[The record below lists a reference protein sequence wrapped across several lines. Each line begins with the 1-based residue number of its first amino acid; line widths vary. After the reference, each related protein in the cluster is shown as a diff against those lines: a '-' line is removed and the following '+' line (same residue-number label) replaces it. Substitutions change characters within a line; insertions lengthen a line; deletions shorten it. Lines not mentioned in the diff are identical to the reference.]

1 MKASMT
7 TTHRARHAGATPART
22 ARRESPKDVAPSPLC
37 DFAVVGLG
45 ASAGGLEAVSK
56 LLDFLPADGGVAF
69 VLIQHLDPTHKS
81 LMVELLSKHT
91 AMKVLQASDR
101 MPLERDH
108 VYVIP
113 PQAYLSIREGAL
125 HLSMPKERHGA
136 RMPFD
141 FFLNSLAEECGER
154 AMCAILSGTGADGS
168 LGLKAVKASGGLVI
182 AQDPAEAAYD
192 GMPRNAIMTGAVDLV
207 LPVAKIPE
215 ALVMH
220 RRHIDPNTARKGAA
234 PVDRDHECLAQVID
248 LLDAKTSHKFGN
260 YKPGTL
266 LRRMERRMALTATK
280 DSHRY
285 LELLRKDDHEREF
298 LAKDLLIHVTSFF
311 RDPKAFEHL
320 SESIIPELVRRQTS
334 GQSLRVWVPACS
346 TGEETYS
353 IAMLFLEEIAA
364 AKQNIKLQIFASD
377 IDADAVSF
385 ARNGLYSASI
395 EADVTPERLVRFF
408 VKEGDGYRVT
418 SALRD
423 AVVFTVQDLLVD
435 VPFSRI
441 DLVSCR
447 NLLIYLRPE
456 VQEKVL
462 ALFHFALREGGVLFL
477 GTAESVGGLSDRF
490 KPICE
495 EQRIYRHVGR
505 NRPGE
510 VDFPIG
516 TSEGTRVHW
525 PRIVQQTSTQRSGL
539 GDLSQHQLL
548 EAYAPASVL
557 INRKHEGLYYFGPT
571 DRYLRIAAG
580 DASSDVIAMAR
591 EGLRSKLRAVIQ
603 RASQEQA
610 GVLITD
616 AQMDRD
622 GEAIPV
628 RIDVRRVES
637 EGEALLLVSFV
648 DGPKAEK
655 ESRRSAAS
663 PTDAPQIAELE
674 RELDATRD
682 ELETAARDL
691 ATSREEFKA
700 INEEA
705 MSVNEEYQ
713 SANEELETSKEELQS
728 LNEELTALN
737 SQLHETVQRLR
748 DTSNDL
754 QNILNSS
761 DMATLFLDSK
771 LNIRFFTPLAKSFFS
786 IIESDIGRPL
796 ADLARLSDDGDLLA
810 DARAVL
816 VSSLPLSREIERDKR
831 AWYMRRILPYRTQD
845 NSVEGV
851 VITFADISE
860 TKAAESAIEAARSYS
875 AGIVDTVRQPLVV
888 LGADLCVISASRS
901 FYRVFSVKP
910 EETVGRQLGAVNDR
924 HLDVPA
930 LRGFLDRLL
939 AGETDIEDYEIEI
952 ELPSTGRR
960 SLLMNAQEIRGSTLV
975 GRQILVA
982 IDDVTERNSV
992 AAALEAARQQADRA
1006 NRAKSRFLAAASH
1019 DLRQPLQTLSLLQG
1033 ILAKKLKDD
1042 DSLRLVAKL
1051 DETLGAMSGM
1061 LNTLLDINQLEAGI
1075 VEPERIDFR
1084 VSDML
1089 EQLKTEFAYH
1099 TESRGLD
1106 WRMVPCSLTVTSD
1119 RRLLEQMIRNLLSN
1133 AVKYT
1138 KRGKVLL
1145 GCRRRGNR
1153 LRIEVWD
1160 TGIGVPEEQIQAIF
1174 EEFHQLD
1181 NTARERTRGLGLG
1194 LSIVQRL
1201 ADLLGHP
1208 IDVHSQSGK
1217 GSMFSVE
1224 VPVGQLSADK
1234 SAASIPSAA
1243 VHPVD
1248 RTGAILVIEDDP
1260 SVQEMLELLLQ
1271 SEGHRTAAAADGKGA
1286 LTLAAR
1292 GVIRPD
1298 VIVADYNLPGGL
1310 NGLQVV
1316 TALRA
1321 TLHREIPVVI
1331 LTGDISAQ
1339 TMREIAQQGCVQ
1351 LNKPVRAEGLTRLIQ
1366 AFLTSSRPT
1375 AAKPSV
1381 PRSMEPAIGPQPLTV
1396 FVVDDEVGVRDAM
1409 RESLVAAGRPVEVF
1423 ESGEE
1428 FLDACR
1434 PDRKGCLILDAG
1446 LPGMSGLQ
1454 VLERLKAAGHGLP
1467 VIMITGNAD
1476 VPMATAAMKAGATDF
1491 IEKPIRYE
1499 NLLAAIDRAQKAAYD
1514 STERSARRQAAVTRI
1529 SGLTEREHEIM
1540 DLVIAGHA
1548 NKEIAARLA
1557 ISQRTVEN
1565 HRASVMTKTGVASL
1579 PDLIRLVIAAA

>member
-1 MKASMT
+1 MD
-7 TTHRARHAGATPART
+7 
-22 ARRESPKDVAPSPLC
+22 RRESPKEVFPVSSS
-37 DFAVVGLG
+37 DFPVVGLG
-45 ASAGGLEAVSK
+45 ASAGGLEAFSK
-56 LLDFLPADGGVAF
+56 LLDILPPDSGMAF
-69 VLIQHLDPTHKS
+69 ILIQHLDPTHES
-81 LMVELLSKHT
+81 LMVELLSGHT
-91 AMKVLQASDR
+91 AMRVQQAKDR
-101 MPLERDH
+101 TPIERDH

-113 PQAYLSIREGAL
+113 PRAYISIREGAL
-125 HLSMPKERHGA
+125 HLSTPKERHGA

-141 FFLNSLAEECGER
+141 FFLGSLAGDCGKR
-154 AMCAILSGTGADGS
+154 AICAVLSGTGADGS
-168 LGLKAVKASGGLVI
+168 VGLKAVKQNGGLVI
-182 AQDPAEAAYD
+182 AQDPTEAAYD
-192 GMPRNAIMTGAVDLV
+192 GMPRSAIMTGAVDLV
-207 LPVAKIPE
+207 LPLAKIPE
-215 ALVMH
+215 ALLKH
-220 RRHIDPNTARKGAA
+220 RQYIDPNAAHKSSAA
-234 PVDRDHECLAQVID
+234 PPDQDRESLAKVID
-248 LLDAKTSHKFGN
+248 LLDAQTSHKFGF

-266 LRRMERRMALTATK
+266 LRRIERRMALTATK
-280 DSHRY
+280 DSDRY
-285 LELLRKDDHEREF
+285 LELLHKDQHEREL

-311 RDPKAFEHL
+311 RDPQAFEL
-320 SESIIPELVRRQTS
+320 LAESVIPELVRRQSTD
-334 GQSLRVWVPACS
+334 QSLRVWVPACS

-364 AKQNIKLQIFASD
+364 AKRNIKLQIFASD
-377 IDADAVSF
+377 VDADAVRT
-385 ARNGLYSASI
+385 AREGFYPASI
-395 EADVTPERLVRFF
+395 HADITPDRIARFF
-408 VKEGDGYRVT
+408 VKEGDGYHVT
-418 SALRD
+418 PALRD
-423 AVVFTVQDLLVD
+423 AVVFTVQDILAD

-441 DLVSCR
+441 DLISCR
-447 NLLIYLRPE
+447 NLLIYLQPE

-462 ALFHFALREGGVLFL
+462 SLFHFALREGGVLFL
-477 GTAESVGGLSDRF
+477 GTAENVGDFADRF
-490 KPICE
+490 RPISE
-495 EQRIYRHVGR
+495 EQRIYRHVAR
-505 NRPGE
+505 SQPGE
-510 VDFPIG
+510 VEFPSG
-516 TSEGTRVHW
+516 TGKGPPSRW
-525 PRIVQQTSTQRSGL
+525 PRLVQPTKTPHNRL
-539 GDLSQHQLL
+539 GDLSLNLLL
-548 EAYAPASVL
+548 ESYAPASVL
-557 INRKHEGLYYFGPT
+557 INRQHEGLYYFGPT
-571 DRYLRIAAG
+571 DRYLHIPAG
-580 DASSDVIAMAR
+580 EASRDVIAMAR
-591 EGLRSKLRAVIQ
+591 EGLRGKLRAAIQ
-603 RASQEQA
+603 RASNGHESVQIA
-610 GVLITD
+610 DT
-616 AQMDRD
+616 QMNRD
-622 GEAIPV
+622 GETIPV
-628 RIDVRRVES
+628 RIDIRRVES
-637 EGEALLLVSFV
+637 DGEDLLLVSFK
-648 DGPKAEK
+648 DGPKAK
-655 ESRRSAAS
+655 KGTKQAGSSPDESR
-663 PTDAPQIAELE
+663 IAELE
-674 RELDATRD
+674 RELEATRI

-713 SANEELETSKEELQS
+713 STNEELETSKEELQS

-748 DTSNDL
+748 GTSNDL

-761 DMATLFLDSK
+761 DMATLFLDGK

-796 ADLARLSDDGDLLA
+796 ADLARLSNDGDLLA
-810 DARAVL
+810 DAQAVL
-816 VSSLPLSREIERDKR
+816 GGSVPLSREIETGKR
-831 AWYMRRILPYRTQD
+831 AWYMRRVLPYRTQD
-845 NSVEGV
+845 DHVEGV
-851 VITFADISE
+851 VITFSDISE
-860 TKAAESAIEAARSYS
+860 TKAAESAIEAARAYS

-888 LGADLCVISASRS
+888 LDAELRVISASRA
-901 FYRVFSVKP
+901 FYRSFSVNP

-930 LRGFLDRLL
+930 MHNFLERLQ
-939 AGETDIEDYEIEI
+939 AGETEIEDYEIEI
-952 ELPSTGRR
+952 DLPSTGRR
-960 SLLMNAQEIRGSTLV
+960 SLLMTAREIRRQPLAE
-975 GRQILVA
+975 RQILVSLE
-982 IDDVTERNSV
+982 DVTERHRV
-992 AAALEAARQQADRA
+992 AAALEAAKQLAERA
-1006 NRAKSRFLAAASH
+1006 NLAKSRFLAAASH
-1019 DLRQPLQTLSLLQG
+1019 DLRQPLQTISLLQG

-1042 DSLRLVAKL
+1042 DTLRLVAKL

-1075 VEPERIDFR
+1075 VEPERVDFR
-1084 VSDML
+1084 VNDML

-1106 WRMVPCSLTVTSD
+1106 WRMVPCSLIVKSD
-1119 RRLLEQMIRNLLSN
+1119 PRLLEQMIRNLLSN

-1138 KRGKVLL
+1138 KRGKILL
-1145 GCRRRGNR
+1145 GCRRRGNK

-1160 TGIGVPEEQIQAIF
+1160 TGIGIPEEQIQAIF

-1201 ADLLGHP
+1201 SDLLGHP

-1217 GSMFSVE
+1217 GSTFSVE
-1224 VPVGQLSADK
+1224 VPVGNHLPDKMFGNVQSVAVNSA
-1234 SAASIPSAA
+1234 
-1243 VHPVD
+1243 V

-1260 SVQEMLELLLQ
+1260 SVREMLELLLQ
-1271 SEGHRTAAAADGKGA
+1271 SEGHRTAAAADGKAA

-1316 TALRA
+1316 AALRA

-1339 TMREIAQQGCVQ
+1339 TMRDIAQQGCVQ
-1351 LNKPVRAEGLTRLIQ
+1351 LNKPVRAEELTRLIQ
-1366 AFLTSSRPT
+1366 AFLTASHAK

-1381 PRSMEPAIGPQPLTV
+1381 PRPIEPTIGPLPLTV
-1396 FVVDDEVGVRDAM
+1396 FVVDDEGGVRDAM
-1409 RESLVAAGRPVEVF
+1409 RESLVAAGRPVETF

-1428 FLDACR
+1428 FLDAYR
-1434 PDRKGCLILDAG
+1434 SDRKGCLILDAG

-1476 VPMATAAMKAGATDF
+1476 VSMATAAMKAGAMDF

-1499 NLLAAIDRAQKAAYD
+1499 NLLSAIDRAQKVAYD

-1548 NKEIAARLA
+1548 NKEIAARLG

>member
-1 MKASMT
+1 MKADMT
-7 TTHRARHAGATPART
+7 IRSRAALSEPTSARMG
-22 ARRESPKDVAPSPLC
+22 RRESPKEVLPASSS
-37 DFAVVGLG
+37 DFPVVGLG
-45 ASAGGLEAVSK
+45 ASAGGLEAFSK
-56 LLDFLPADGGVAF
+56 LLDVLPDDSGMAF
-69 VLIQHLDPTHKS
+69 ILIQHLDPTHES
-81 LMVELLSKHT
+81 LMVELLSGHT
-91 AMKVLQASDR
+91 AMKVQQAKDR
-101 MPLERDH
+101 TPIERDH

-113 PQAYLSIREGAL
+113 PRTYISIREGTL
-125 HLSMPKERHGA
+125 HLSTPTERHGA

-141 FFLNSLAEECGER
+141 YFLGSLALECGKR
-154 AMCAILSGTGADGS
+154 AICVVLSGTGADGS
-168 LGLKAVKASGGLVI
+168 TGLKAVKQNGGLVI
-182 AQDPAEAAYD
+182 AQDPTEAAYD
-192 GMPRNAIMTGAVDLV
+192 GMPRSAIMTGAVDLV
-207 LPVAKIPE
+207 LPLASIPE
-215 ALVMH
+215 ALLKH
-220 RRHIDPNTARKGAA
+220 RQDIDPNAAHKSAAA
-234 PVDRDHECLAQVID
+234 PPDQDRESLAKVID
-248 LLDAKTSHKFGN
+248 LLDAQTSHKFGF

-266 LRRMERRMALTATK
+266 LRRIERRMALTATK
-280 DSHRY
+280 DSDRY
-285 LELLRKDDHEREF
+285 LELLRKDQHERE
-298 LAKDLLIHVTSFF
+298 LLTKDLLIHVTSFF
-311 RDPKAFEHL
+311 RDPQAFAL
-320 SESIIPELVRRQTS
+320 LAESVIPDLVRRQS
-334 GQSLRVWVPACS
+334 SDQPIRVWVPACS

-353 IAMLFLEEIAA
+353 IAMLLLEEIAT
-364 AKQNIKLQIFASD
+364 AKRNIKLQIFASD
-377 IDADAVSF
+377 VDADAVRS
-385 ARNGLYSASI
+385 AREGFYPASI
-395 EADVTPERLVRFF
+395 QADITPIRLARFF
-408 VKEGDGYRVT
+408 VREGDGYHVT

-423 AVVFTVQDLLVD
+423 AVVFTVQDILAD

-441 DLVSCR
+441 DLISCR
-447 NLLIYLRPE
+447 NLLIYLQPE
-456 VQEKVL
+456 VQEKIL
-462 ALFHFALREGGVLFL
+462 SLFHFALREGGVLFL
-477 GTAESVGGLSDRF
+477 GTAENVGGFADRF
-490 KPICE
+490 KPISE

-505 NRPGE
+505 SRPGDVE
-510 VDFPIG
+510 FPSG
-516 TSEGTRVHW
+516 AGEGPRSRW
-525 PRIVQQTSTQRSGL
+525 PRLVQQARTPHRL
-539 GDLSQHQLL
+539 GDLFQRLLL
-548 EAYAPASVL
+548 ESYAPASVL

-571 DRYLRIAAG
+571 DRYLQIPAG
-580 DASSDVIAMAR
+580 EASRDVIAMAR
-591 EGLRSKLRAVIQ
+591 EELRGKLRAAIQ
-603 RASQEQA
+603 RAGRDRASVQVA
-610 GVLITD
+610 D
-616 AQMDRD
+616 ARMTRD
-622 GEAIPV
+622 HEAIPV
-628 RIDVRRVES
+628 RIEIRRVES
-637 EGEALLLVSFV
+637 EGEDLLLVSFR
-648 DGPKAEK
+648 DGPKAK
-655 ESRRSAAS
+655 KGTRRASAS
-663 PTDAPQIAELE
+663 PDGSRIAELE
-674 RELDATRD
+674 RELETARL

-713 SANEELETSKEELQS
+713 STNEELETSKEELQS

-748 DTSNDL
+748 GTSNDL

-761 DMATLFLDSK
+761 DMATLFLDSE

-786 IIESDIGRPL
+786 IIESDVGRPL
-796 ADLARLSDDGDLLA
+796 ADLARLSDDGDLLS

-816 VSSLPLSREIERDKR
+816 GGSAPLSREIETDKQ

-845 NSVEGV
+845 KRVEGV
-851 VITFADISE
+851 VITFSDISE
-860 TKAAESAIEAARSYS
+860 TKAAESAIDSARASS

-888 LGADLCVISASRS
+888 LDAELRVISASRS
-901 FYRVFSVKP
+901 FYRSFSVNP
-910 EETVGRQLGAVNDR
+910 EETVGRQLGAVDDR

-930 LRGFLDRLL
+930 MRGFLERLR

-952 ELPSTGRR
+952 DLPSTGRR
-960 SLLMNAQEIRGSTLV
+960 SLLMSAQEIRRQPLAE
-975 GRQILVA
+975 RQILVSLE
-982 IDDVTERNSV
+982 DVTERHRV
-992 AAALEAARQQADRA
+992 ASALEAARQQAERA
-1006 NRAKSRFLAAASH
+1006 NLAKSRFLAAASH
-1019 DLRQPLQTLSLLQG
+1019 DLRQPLQTISLLQG

-1042 DSLRLVAKL
+1042 DTLRLVAKL

-1075 VEPERIDFR
+1075 VEPERVDFR
-1084 VSDML
+1084 VNDML

-1106 WRMVPCSLTVTSD
+1106 WRMVPCSLIVKSD
-1119 RRLLEQMIRNLLSN
+1119 PRLLEQMIRNLLSN

-1138 KRGKVLL
+1138 RRGKILL
-1145 GCRRRGNR
+1145 GCRRRGNK

-1160 TGIGVPEEQIQAIF
+1160 TGVGIPEEQIQAIF
-1174 EEFHQLD
+1174 EEFHQID

-1208 IDVHSQSGK
+1208 IDVHSQSGR

-1224 VPVGQLSADK
+1224 VPIGHLLPDKLVGNIHST
-1234 SAASIPSAA
+1234 PVNPA
-1243 VHPVD
+1243 V
-1248 RTGAILVIEDDP
+1248 RTGAILIVEDDP

-1271 SEGHRTAAAADGKGA
+1271 SDGHRTAAAAEGKAA

-1316 TALRA
+1316 GALRA

-1351 LNKPVRAEGLTRLIQ
+1351 LNKPVRAEELTRLIQ
-1366 AFLTSSRPT
+1366 AFLTASHAT

-1381 PRSMEPAIGPQPLTV
+1381 PRPIEPTIGPQPLTV
-1396 FVVDDEVGVRDAM
+1396 FVVDDEVGVRDAL
-1409 RESLVAAGRPVEVF
+1409 RESLVAAGRPVETF

-1428 FLDACR
+1428 FLDAYR
-1434 PDRKGCLILDAG
+1434 SDRKGCLILDAG

-1467 VIMITGNAD
+1467 VVVITGDAD
-1476 VPMATAAMKAGATDF
+1476 VSMATAAMKAGAMDF

-1499 NLLAAIDRAQKAAYD
+1499 NLLSAIDHAQKVAYD

-1548 NKEIAARLA
+1548 NKEIAARLV

>member
-1 MKASMT
+1 MKANMT
-7 TTHRARHAGATPART
+7 TKARAALPGATPARMG
-22 ARRESPKDVAPSPLC
+22 RRKSPKEVLPISSS
-37 DFAVVGLG
+37 DFPVVGLG
-45 ASAGGLEAVSK
+45 ASAGGLEAFSK
-56 LLDFLPADGGVAF
+56 LLDVLPPDSGMAF
-69 VLIQHLDPTHKS
+69 ILIQHLDPTHES
-81 LMVELLSKHT
+81 LMVELLSSHT
-91 AMKVLQASDR
+91 AMKVQQAKDR
-101 MPLERDH
+101 TPIERDH

-113 PQAYLSIREGAL
+113 PRAYISIREGAL
-125 HLSMPKERHGA
+125 HLSTPTERHGA
-136 RMPFD
+136 RMPLD
-141 FFLNSLAEECGER
+141 HFLGSLAGECGKR
-154 AMCAILSGTGADGS
+154 AICVVLSGTGADGS
-168 LGLKAVKASGGLVI
+168 AGLKAVKENGGLVI
-182 AQDPAEAAYD
+182 AQDPTEAAYD
-192 GMPRNAIMTGAVDLV
+192 GMPRSAIMTGAVDLV
-207 LPVAKIPE
+207 LPLAKIPE
-215 ALVMH
+215 ALLKH
-220 RRHIDPNTARKGAA
+220 RQYIDPNAAHERAAA
-234 PVDRDHECLAQVID
+234 PPDPDRESLAKIID
-248 LLDAKTSHKFGN
+248 LLDTRTSHKFGF

-266 LRRMERRMALTATK
+266 LRRIERRMALTATN
-280 DSHRY
+280 DSDRY
-285 LELLRKDDHEREF
+285 LELLRKDQHERES

-311 RDPKAFEHL
+311 RDPRAFERL
-320 SESIIPELVRRQTS
+320 AEIVIPDLVRRQS
-334 GQSLRVWVPACS
+334 ADQSIRVWVPACS

-364 AKQNIKLQIFASD
+364 AKRNIKLQVFASD
-377 IDADAVSF
+377 VDADAVRT
-385 ARNGLYSASI
+385 AREGFYPASI
-395 EADVTPERLVRFF
+395 HADITPARLARFF
-408 VKEGDGYRVT
+408 VKEGDGYHVT
-418 SALRD
+418 PALRD
-423 AVVFTVQDLLVD
+423 AVVFTVQDILAD

-441 DLVSCR
+441 DLISCR
-447 NLLIYLRPE
+447 NLLIYLQPE

-462 ALFHFALREGGVLFL
+462 SLFHFALREGGVLFL
-477 GTAESVGGLSDRF
+477 GTAENVGDFADRF
-490 KPICE
+490 KPISE

-505 NRPGE
+505 SRPGE
-510 VDFPIG
+510 VEFPSG
-516 TSEGTRVHW
+516 AGKGPPSRW
-525 PRIVQQTSTQRSGL
+525 PRLVQQSRTSHHL
-539 GDLSQHQLL
+539 GDLFQRLLL
-548 EAYAPASVL
+548 ESYAPASVL

-571 DRYLRIAAG
+571 DRYLHIPAG
-580 DASSDVIAMAR
+580 EASRNVIAMAR
-591 EGLRSKLRAVIQ
+591 EELSGKLRAAIQ
-603 RASQEQA
+603 RASSDHASLQVA
-610 GVLITD
+610 D
-616 AQMDRD
+616 AQMTRD
-622 GEAIPV
+622 GETIPV
-628 RIDVRRVES
+628 RIEIRRVES
-637 EGEALLLVSFV
+637 DGEDLLLVSFK
-648 DGPKAEK
+648 DGPKAK
-655 ESRRSAAS
+655 KGTKQSSATPDGSR
-663 PTDAPQIAELE
+663 IAELE
-674 RELDATRD
+674 RELEATRI

-713 SANEELETSKEELQS
+713 STNEELETSKEELQS

-748 DTSNDL
+748 GTSNDL

-761 DMATLFLDSK
+761 DMATLFLDDK
-771 LNIRFFTPLAKSFFS
+771 LNIRFFTPRAKSFFS
-786 IIESDIGRPL
+786 IIESDVGRPL

-810 DARAVL
+810 DAQSVL
-816 VSSLPLSREIERDKR
+816 SGSVPLSREIETDTRG
-831 AWYMRRILPYRTQD
+831 WYMRRILPYRTQD
-845 NSVEGV
+845 NRIEGV
-851 VITFADISE
+851 VITFSDISE
-860 TKAAESAIEAARSYS
+860 TKAAESAIEAARAYS

-888 LGADLCVISASRS
+888 LDEELRVISASRS
-901 FYRVFSVKP
+901 FYRDFSVNP

-930 LRGFLDRLL
+930 MHNFLERLQ
-939 AGETDIEDYEIEI
+939 AGETEIEDYEIEI
-952 ELPSTGRR
+952 DLPSTGRR
-960 SLLMNAQEIRGSTLV
+960 FLLMNAREIRREPLAE
-975 GRQILVA
+975 RQILVSLE
-982 IDDVTERNSV
+982 DVTERHRV
-992 AAALEAARQQADRA
+992 AAALETARRQAERA
-1006 NRAKSRFLAAASH
+1006 NLGKSQFLAAASH
-1019 DLRQPLQTLSLLQG
+1019 DLRQPLQTISLLQG

-1042 DSLRLVAKL
+1042 DTLRLVAKL

-1075 VEPERIDFR
+1075 VEPERVDFR

-1106 WRMVPCSLTVTSD
+1106 WRMVSCSLIVKSD
-1119 RRLLEQMIRNLLSN
+1119 PRLLEQMIRNLLSN

-1145 GCRRRGNR
+1145 GCRRRGDK

-1160 TGIGVPEEQIQAIF
+1160 TGIGIPEEQIQAIF

-1224 VPVGQLSADK
+1224 VPVGQLLPDK
-1234 SAASIPSAA
+1234 LSGTVQSAA
-1243 VHPVD
+1243 VKPAA
-1248 RTGAILVIEDDP
+1248 RTGAILVVEDDP

-1271 SEGHRTAAAADGKGA
+1271 SEGHRTGAAADGKAA

-1316 TALRA
+1316 AALRA

-1351 LNKPVRAEGLTRLIQ
+1351 LNKPVRAEELMRLIQ
-1366 AFLTSSRPT
+1366 SFLTASHAT
-1375 AAKPSV
+1375 TAKPSA
-1381 PRSMEPAIGPQPLTV
+1381 PRSMEPTFGPHPLTV
-1396 FVVDDEVGVRDAM
+1396 FVVDDESGVRDAM

-1428 FLDACR
+1428 FVDAYR
-1434 PDRKGCLILDAG
+1434 SDRKGCLILDAG

-1467 VIMITGNAD
+1467 VVMITGKAD
-1476 VPMATAAMKAGATDF
+1476 VSMATAAMKAGAIDF
-1491 IEKPIRYE
+1491 IEKPIRYD
-1499 NLLAAIDRAQKAAYD
+1499 NLLSAIDRAQKVAYD

-1529 SGLTEREHEIM
+1529 SGLTEREHEVM

>member
-1 MKASMT
+1 MKANMT
-7 TTHRARHAGATPART
+7 TRSRAAPPGPTPARMG
-22 ARRESPKDVAPSPLC
+22 RHESPEEVSPVSSS
-37 DFAVVGLG
+37 DFPVVGLG
-45 ASAGGLEAVSK
+45 ASAGGLEAFSK
-56 LLDFLPADGGVAF
+56 LLDVLPEDSGMAF
-69 VLIQHLDPTHKS
+69 ILIQHLDPTHES
-81 LMVELLSKHT
+81 LMVELLRGHT
-91 AMKVLQASDR
+91 AMKVQQARDR
-101 MPLERDH
+101 TPIERDH

-113 PQAYLSIREGAL
+113 PRAYISIREGAL
-125 HLSMPKERHGA
+125 HLSTPKERHGA

-141 FFLNSLAEECGER
+141 FFLSSLAGECGKR
-154 AMCAILSGTGADGS
+154 AICVVLSGTGADGS
-168 LGLKAVKASGGLVI
+168 AALKAVKQNGGFVI
-182 AQDPAEAAYD
+182 AQDPTEAAYD
-192 GMPRNAIMTGAVDLV
+192 GMPRSAIMTGAVDLV
-207 LPVAKIPE
+207 LPLAKIPE
-215 ALVMH
+215 ALVKH
-220 RRHIDPNTARKGAA
+220 RQYIDPAAARRSAAA
-234 PVDRDHECLAQVID
+234 PPDQDRDSLAKIID
-248 LLDAKTSHKFGN
+248 LLDVQTSHKFGF

-266 LRRMERRMALTATK
+266 LRRIERRMALTATK
-280 DSHRY
+280 DSDRY
-285 LELLRKDDHEREF
+285 LDLLRKDDHEREL

-311 RDPKAFEHL
+311 RDPQAFEL
-320 SESIIPELVRRQTS
+320 LAESVIPDLVRRQS
-334 GQSLRVWVPACS
+334 SDQSIRVWVPACS

-364 AKQNIKLQIFASD
+364 AKRNTKLQVFASD
-377 IDADAVSF
+377 VDADAVGS
-385 ARNGLYSASI
+385 AREGFYPASI
-395 EADVTPERLVRFF
+395 QADITPARLARFF
-408 VKEGDGYRVT
+408 VKDGDGYHVT
-418 SALRD
+418 AALRD
-423 AVVFTVQDLLVD
+423 AVVFTVQDILAD

-441 DLVSCR
+441 DLISCR
-447 NLLIYLRPE
+447 NLLIYLQPE

-462 ALFHFALREGGVLFL
+462 SLFHFALREGGVLFL
-477 GTAESVGGLSDRF
+477 GTAENVGDFADRF
-490 KPICE
+490 KPISD

-505 NRPGE
+505 SQPGE
-510 VDFPIG
+510 VEFPSAAG
-516 TSEGTRVHW
+516 EGSRSRW
-525 PRIVQQTSTQRSGL
+525 PRLVQQAKTSHRL
-539 GDLSQHQLL
+539 GDLFHRLLL
-548 EAYAPASVL
+548 ESYAPASVL

-571 DRYLRIAAG
+571 DRYLHIPAG
-580 DASSDVIAMAR
+580 EASRDVIAMAR
-591 EGLRSKLRAVIQ
+591 EELRGKLRAAIQ
-603 RASQEQA
+603 RADRDRASVQVA
-610 GVLITD
+610 D
-616 AQMDRD
+616 AQMTRD
-622 GEAIPV
+622 GETIAV
-628 RIDVRRVES
+628 RIEIRRVES
-637 EGEALLLVSFV
+637 DGDDLLLVSLK
-648 DGPKAEK
+648 DEPKTKKGTTQPSASLEG
-655 ESRRSAAS
+655 SR
-663 PTDAPQIAELE
+663 IAELE
-674 RELDATRD
+674 RELEATRI

-705 MSVNEEYQ
+705 MSVNEEFQ
-713 SANEELETSKEELQS
+713 STNEELETSKEELQS

-748 DTSNDL
+748 GTSNDL

-761 DMATLFLDSK
+761 DTATLFLDGK
-771 LNIRFFTPLAKSFFS
+771 LNIRFFTPPAKSFFS

-816 VSSLPLSREIERDKR
+816 ARSLPLSREIESDKR

-845 NSVEGV
+845 NRVEGV
-851 VITFADISE
+851 VITFSDISE
-860 TKAAESAIEAARSYS
+860 TKAAESAIEAARAYS

-888 LGADLCVISASRS
+888 LDAELRVISASRS
-901 FYRVFSVKP
+901 FYRSFSVNP
-910 EETVGRQLGAVNDR
+910 EETVGRQLGAVDDR

-930 LRGFLDRLL
+930 IRGFLERLR

-952 ELPSTGRR
+952 DLPSTGRR
-960 SLLMNAQEIRGSTLV
+960 SLLMNAQEIRRQPLAE
-975 GRQILVA
+975 RQILVSLE
-982 IDDVTERNSV
+982 DVTERHRV
-992 AAALEAARQQADRA
+992 AAALEAARQQAERA
-1006 NRAKSRFLAAASH
+1006 NLAKSRFLAAASH
-1019 DLRQPLQTLSLLQG
+1019 DLRQPLQTISLLQG

-1042 DSLRLVAKL
+1042 DTLRLVAKL

-1075 VEPERIDFR
+1075 VEPERVDFR

-1106 WRMVPCSLTVTSD
+1106 WRMVPCSLIVKSD
-1119 RRLLEQMIRNLLSN
+1119 PRLLEQMIRNLLSN

-1138 KRGKVLL
+1138 RRGKVLL
-1145 GCRRRGNR
+1145 GCRRRGNK

-1160 TGIGVPEEQIQAIF
+1160 TGIGIPEEQIQAIF

-1181 NTARERTRGLGLG
+1181 NTARERMRGLGLG

-1224 VPVGQLSADK
+1224 VPIGHLLRDKLSGTVQ
-1234 SAASIPSAA
+1234 SVAANPAA
-1243 VHPVD
+1243 
-1248 RTGAILVIEDDP
+1248 RTGAILVVEDDP
-1260 SVQEMLELLLQ
+1260 SVREMLDLLLQ
-1271 SEGHRTAAAADGKGA
+1271 SEGHRTAAAAEGKAA

-1298 VIVADYNLPGGL
+1298 VIVADSNLPGGL

-1316 TALRA
+1316 AALRA

-1351 LNKPVRAEGLTRLIQ
+1351 LNKPVRAEELTRLIQ
-1366 AFLTSSRPT
+1366 AFLTASHST
-1375 AAKPSV
+1375 AAKPNV
-1381 PRSMEPAIGPQPLTV
+1381 QRSMEPTLAPQPLTV
-1396 FVVDDEVGVRDAM
+1396 FVVEDEGGVRDAM

-1428 FLDACR
+1428 FLDVYR
-1434 PDRKGCLILDAG
+1434 PDRRGCLILDAG
-1446 LPGMSGLQ
+1446 LPGMSGLH
-1454 VLERLKAAGHGLP
+1454 VLDRLKAAGHGLP

-1476 VPMATAAMKAGATDF
+1476 VSMATLAMKAGAMDF

-1499 NLLAAIDRAQKAAYD
+1499 NLLSAIDRAQKAAYD
-1514 STERSARRQAAVTRI
+1514 STERSTRRQAAVTRI
-1529 SGLTEREHEIM
+1529 SGLTEREHEVM